1 MDTELAPEVE
11 FGLHKYML
19 ERAWREGASRTV
31 GANVNWCSRHREE
44 QARLLKNPEAE
55 PPREMAGGKHGLRRT
70 HEPQGSLQHCPSSQ
84 DVGAA
89 ERPSAEAGWRGCT
102 AHTQWSVTQ
111 P

>member
-1 MDTELAPEVE
+1 
-11 FGLHKYML
+11 ML
-19 ERAWREGASRTV
+19 ERVWREGASRTV